1 MCGIAGWANLDS
13 EQPPIF
19 GDEVI
24 LNSMCNR
31 MRHRGPDSEGIWLGT
46 GVALGMRRLAIIDLK
61 TGEQPVW
68 NADKSVVA
76 IMNGEIYN
84 FRELKKGL
92 EKRGHKFTSET
103 DTEVIPHL
111 YDELGE
117 AFLDV
122 LNGMFAIALW
132 DTKLDKLI
140 LARDRFGEKPLYYGI
155 INDKLFFA
163 SEPKVLLAHPEISPN
178 INFEAL
184 QHYLSYD
191 YIPAP
196 LSIYE
201 GIYKLPAAHRLIW
214 ENGKVKTIRY
224 WRLSFQKKDK
234 KPSVNEAAEEL
245 RELLSESVKLRLISD
260 VPLGV
265 LLSGGV
271 DSSAV
276 AAFAA
281 RHSTQKVKTFS
292 IGFEEDSFDESKY
305 AREVAA
311 HLGTEHFEDI
321 LSVETAKDLIG
332 EIGSW
337 LDEPLADASL
347 LPTFLLSR
355 FVRKHVTV
363 ALGGD
368 GGDEIFAG
376 YPMYFGH
383 KMAKVYDA
391 IPRFVR
397 SGVIEPF
404 VNNLAVSTDNLS
416 FDYKAKRFVSS
427 AEYDRVERHH
437 SWFGS
442 FSAEEKQE
450 LLSKNVLSATEN
462 LDVYKSARKLLINC
476 NAENEIE
483 QMQYLDMNFYLAED
497 ILTKVDRASMAVSLE
512 VRAPFLDHHVAEFAA
527 SLPFEYKLKGN
538 TTKYILKKSV
548 NELLP
553 KSITKRPKK
562 GFGIPVAKWLKS
574 DLNPLLHDMLSSER
588 LIKQG
593 FFNDKFVQK
602 LISEHEQGTANNYK
616 QLWTLLVFQIWYE
629 NFINI
634 PKVSR

>member
-1 MCGIAGWANLDS
+1 MCGIAGWSNLNSDK
-13 EQPPIF
+13 PPLF

-31 MRHRGPDSEGIWLGT
+31 MRHRGPDSEGLWVGT

-68 NADKSVVA
+68 NEDKSIVA

-84 FRELKKGL
+84 FQELKRGL
-92 EKRGHKFTSET
+92 EKRGHKFTSQT

-117 AFLDV
+117 DFLDV

-132 DTKLDKLI
+132 DTRSKKLI

-155 INDKLFFA
+155 FNDKLYFA
-163 SEPKVLLAHPEISPN
+163 SEPKVLLAHPEINPN
-178 INFEAL
+178 INLEAL

-191 YIPAP
+191 YVPAP
-196 LSIYE
+196 LSIFE
-201 GIYKLPAAHRLIW
+201 GIYKLPAAHKLIW
-214 ENGKVKTIRY
+214 KNGEFETSRY
-224 WRLSFQKKDK
+224 WNLSFQKDEK
-234 KPSVNEAAEEL
+234 KPSINEASEKL

-276 AAFAA
+276 AAYAA
-281 RHSTQKVKTFS
+281 QHSTQKVKTFS

-305 AREVAA
+305 AREVAT
-311 HLGTEHFEDI
+311 HLGTEHFEER
-321 LSVETAKDLIG
+321 LSVETAGNLIT
-332 EIGSW
+332 EIGNW
-337 LDEPLADASL
+337 LDEPLSDGSL

-376 YPMYFGH
+376 YPMYYGH

-397 SGVIEPF
+397 SGVIEPI

-427 AEYDRVERHH
+427 ANYDQVERHH

-442 FSAEEKQE
+442 FSKEEKQK
-450 LLSKNVLSATEN
+450 LLGKNLKSAIKN
-462 LDVYKSARKLLINC
+462 LDVYESARKLLINC
-476 NAENEIE
+476 DAEDEIE

-512 VRAPFLDHHVAEFAA
+512 VRAPFLDHHVAEYAA
-527 SLPFEYKLKGN
+527 SLPLEYKLRGK
-538 TTKYILKKSV
+538 TTKYILKKAV
-548 NELLP
+548 NDLLP
-553 KSITKRPKK
+553 KSIAKRPKK
-562 GFGIPVAKWLKS
+562 GFGIPIAKWLKG

-588 LIKQG
+588 LIRQG
-593 FFNDKFVQK
+593 FFDDKFVQK
-602 LISEHEQGTANNYK
+602 LIS
-616 QLWTLLVFQIWYE
+616 
-629 NFINI
+629 
-634 PKVSR
+634 

>member
-1 MCGIAGWANLDS
+1 MCGIAGWANLNSDK
-13 EQPPIF
+13 PPLF

-31 MRHRGPDSEGIWLGT
+31 MRHRGPDSEGLWVGT

-68 NADKSVVA
+68 NEDKSVVA

-84 FRELKKGL
+84 FQELKKGL
-92 EKRGHKFTSET
+92 EECGHKFISQT

-117 AFLDV
+117 DFLDV

-132 DTKLDKLI
+132 DTRSKKLI

-155 INDKLFFA
+155 FNDKLYFA
-163 SEPKVLLAHPEISPN
+163 SEPKVLLAHPEINPN
-178 INFEAL
+178 INLEAL

-191 YIPAP
+191 YVPAP
-196 LSIYE
+196 LSIFE
-201 GIYKLPAAHRLIW
+201 GIYKLPAAHKLIW
-214 ENGKVKTIRY
+214 KNGEFETSRY
-224 WRLSFQKKDK
+224 WNLSFQKDEK
-234 KPSVNEAAEEL
+234 KPSVNEASEKL

-276 AAFAA
+276 AAYAA
-281 RHSTQKVKTFS
+281 QHSTQKVKTFS

-305 AREVAA
+305 AREVAT
-311 HLGTEHFEDI
+311 HLGTEHFEER
-321 LSVETAKDLIG
+321 LSVETAGNLIT
-332 EIGSW
+332 EIGNW
-337 LDEPLADASL
+337 LDEPLSDGSL

-376 YPMYFGH
+376 YPMYYGH

-397 SGVIEPF
+397 SGVIEPI
-404 VNNLAVSTDNLS
+404 VNNLSVSTDNLS

-427 AEYDRVERHH
+427 ANYDQVERHH

-442 FSAEEKQE
+442 FSKEEKQK
-450 LLSKNVLSATEN
+450 LLGKNLKSAIKN
-462 LDVYKSARKLLINC
+462 LDVYESARKLLINC
-476 NAENEIE
+476 DAEDEIE

-512 VRAPFLDHHVAEFAA
+512 VRAPFLDHHVAEYAA
-527 SLPFEYKLKGN
+527 SLPLEYKLKGK
-538 TTKYILKKSV
+538 TTKYILKKAV
-548 NELLP
+548 NDLLP
-553 KSITKRPKK
+553 KSIAKRPKK
-562 GFGIPVAKWLKS
+562 GFGIPIAKWLKG

-588 LIKQG
+588 LIQQG
-593 FFNDKFVQK
+593 FFDDKFVQK
-602 LISEHEQGTANNYK
+602 LISEHEQGNANNYK
-616 QLWTLLVFQIWYE
+616 QLWTLLVFQLWYE
-629 NFINI
+629 NFL
-634 PKVSR
+634 S